1 MRVSVDAIGVTFDVT
16 QGKLGNVPGNVITK
30 RLKDAAV
37 KVLRHTQLPFDSFLM
52 QVAGLALPSPCVDL
66 LRRGFGRQPPGEGRD
81 STGREGTMSGQGKL
95 SGQTAIVTGAAT
107 GLGEAIAKTLAR
119 EGASVAVA
127 DINLSEAQRVESEIL
142 ADDGAGLA
150 ILCDVTQSRQVTGMV
165 QQVLDRWGSIDILV
179 NNAGGFNKFSPLF
192 KIAEE
197 EWDRVVAFNLKSVFL
212 CCQAVAKHM
221 MERQGGRIVNIAS
234 RAGLAPNPGGPD
246 YLPYGAA
253 KAGVMGFTRLLA
265 RELGPYGITVN
276 SISPST
282 VLTQR
287 IIKLR
292 DPESLRRIA
301 EMAPLQHLVEPQ
313 DIAESVLFL
322 VSEGARSITGINLNV
337 NSGNLMI

>member
-1 MRVSVDAIGVTFDVT
+1 
-16 QGKLGNVPGNVITK
+16 
-30 RLKDAAV
+30 
-37 KVLRHTQLPFDSFLM
+37 
-52 QVAGLALPSPCVDL
+52 
-66 LRRGFGRQPPGEGRD
+66 
-81 STGREGTMSGQGKL
+81 MSGQSKI
-95 SGQTAIVTGAAT
+95 SGQVAIVTGAAT
-107 GLGEAIAKTLAR
+107 GLGEAIAKMLGE
-119 EGASVAVA
+119 EGASVALA
-127 DINLSEAQRVESEIL
+127 DINIQDAKRVESEIL
-142 ADDGAGLA
+142 GKGGAALA
-150 ILCDVTQSRQVTGMV
+150 VQCDVTQSHQVTGMV
-165 QQVLDRWGSIDILV
+165 GQVLGQWGAVDILV

-221 MERQGGRIVNIAS
+221 MERQKGRIVNIAS

-265 RELGPYGITVN
+265 RELGPFGITVN

-292 DPESLRRIA
+292 DPESLKRIA
-301 EMAPLQHLVEPQ
+301 EMAPLKHLVEPR
-313 DIAESVLFL
+313 DIAEAVLFL

-337 NSGNLMI
+337 NSGNLMM